1 MSHEIRMP
9 SLGMAMD
16 EGQVVVW
23 HVKPGD
29 TVRAGQVVLDIE
41 SEKTTAEIETPVE
54 GVVGALLVEVG
65 ATVPVD
71 TVLVRIGDGADDAR
85 KADAAPVAK
94 PVAAV
99 APVAAHPS
107 GERSAA
113 SPRARKLAHDLG
125 VDLSKLTGTGPGGS
139 IVEADIRAAASKAPG
154 AGDGYVL
161 RPLSP
166 VAKRVAE
173 RTAESARTA
182 PHFFV
187 SSDIDASALERCHGA
202 LKGKA
207 TINDLILWAAAR
219 ALPSHPLLNSS
230 YADGGLHE
238 WKDVH
243 LGIVA
248 ATDDGLV
255 APVIRKASTL
265 SLETLVNTRAD
276 LIGRARAGKLSPDD
290 MLGGTFSV
298 SNLGGFGV
306 ERFNSILNR
315 GQSAILSVGAI
326 KKKPAVVNGTL
337 GIGAV
342 MALTLTVDHRVV
354 DGVAAAKF
362 LGDLGKRLET
372 MTVEGLEA

>member
-16 EGQVVVW
+16 EGQVVAW

-29 TVRAGQVVLDIE
+29 TVRAGQIVLDIE
-41 SEKTTAEIETPVE
+41 SEKTTAEIETPVG
-54 GVVGALLVEVG
+54 GVVGTLLVEIG

-71 TVLVRIGDGADDAR
+71 TVLVRIGDGAEDAR
-85 KADAAPVAK
+85 VAEAVPVVKPAAAAPVTAR
-94 PVAAV
+94 PAGR
-99 APVAAHPS
+99 S
-107 GERSAA
+107 GNA
-113 SPRARKLAHDLG
+113 SPRAKKLAEELG
-125 VDLSKLTGTGPGGS
+125 VDLSKLAGTGPGGS
-139 IVEADIRAAASKAPG
+139 IVEADIRAAAAKAPSQ
-154 AGDGYVL
+154 DYVL

-166 VAKRVAE
+166 VARRVAD

-207 TINDLILWAAAR
+207 TINDLILFAVAR

-230 YADGGLHE
+230 YADDGLHE

-243 LGIVA
+243 IGVVA
-248 ATDDGLV
+248 AVEDGLV

-265 SLETLVNTRAD
+265 SFESLVNTRTD

-290 MLGGTFSV
+290 MVGGTFSV

-326 KKKPAVVNGTL
+326 KKKPAVVDGSL

-362 LGDLGKRLET
+362 LKDLGMRLET

>member
-1 MSHEIRMP
+1 MP

-16 EGQVVVW
+16 EGQVVNW

-29 TVRAGQVVLDIE
+29 AVRAGQIVLEIE
-41 SEKTTAEIETPVE
+41 SEKTTAEIETPVD
-54 GVVGALLVEVG
+54 GVVGDLLVEIG
-65 ATVPVD
+65 STVPVD
-71 TVLVRIGDGADDAR
+71 TVLVRIGADLDDAR
-85 KADAAPVAK
+85 ETGVAPAAKPAGTAAP
-94 PVAAV
+94 AA
-99 APVAAHPS
+99 ARPAAAGGRS
-107 GERSAA
+107 GA
-113 SPRARKLAHDLG
+113 SPRAKKLADELG
-125 VDLSKLTGTGPGGS
+125 VDLSKLAGTGPGGS
-139 IVEADIRAAASKAPG
+139 IVEADIRAAASKAP
-154 AGDGYVL
+154 AASDDYVL

-166 VAKRVAE
+166 VRKRVAE

-187 SSDIDASALERCHGA
+187 SSDIDAAALERCHAA
-202 LKGKA
+202 LRGKA
-207 TINDLILWAAAR
+207 TVNDLILFAVAR
-219 ALPSHPLLNSS
+219 ALPSHPLLNSA
-230 YADGGLHE
+230 YAEDGVHE

-243 LGIVA
+243 LGVVA
-248 ATDDGLV
+248 AVEDGLV
-255 APVIRKASTL
+255 APVIRKASAL
-265 SLETLVNTRAD
+265 SFEALVNARVD
-276 LIGRARAGKLSPDD
+276 LIGRARAGKLGPDD

-315 GQSAILSVGAI
+315 GQSGILSVGAI
-326 KKKPAVVNGTL
+326 KKKPALVNGSL

-362 LGDLGKRLET
+362 LSDLGMRLET

>member
-1 MSHEIRMP
+1 MSHDIRMP

-16 EGQVVVW
+16 EGQVVAW

-29 TVRAGQVVLDIE
+29 TVRPGQVVLDIE
-41 SEKTTAEIETPVE
+41 SEKTTAEIETPVG
-54 GVVGALLVEVG
+54 GVVGELLVAIG

-71 TVLVRIGDGADDAR
+71 TVLVRIGDGASAPAAR
-85 KADAAPVAK
+85 PVAT
-94 PVAAV
+94 
-99 APVAAHPS
+99 
-107 GERSAA
+107 GRGNA
-113 SPRARKLAHDLG
+113 SPRAKKLAQELG
-125 VDLSKLTGTGPGGS
+125 VDLSKLAGSGPGGS
-139 IVEADIRAAASKAPG
+139 IVEADIRAAAAKAPRE
-154 AGDGYVL
+154 DYVL

-166 VAKRVAE
+166 IARRVAD

-187 SSDIDASALERCHGA
+187 SSDIDASGLERCRGAHG
-202 LKGKA
+202 A

-219 ALPSHPLLNSS
+219 VLPSHPLLNAS
-230 YADGGLHE
+230 YADDGLHE

-243 LGIVA
+243 LGVVA
-248 ATDDGLV
+248 ATQDGLV
-255 APVIRKASTL
+255 APVIRNASTL
-265 SLETLVNTRAD
+265 PLETLVNARTD

-290 MLGGTFSV
+290 MVGGTFSV

-306 ERFNSILNR
+306 ERFNSILHR

-326 KKKPAVVNGTL
+326 KKKPAVIDGSL
-337 GIGAV
+337 GIGPV

-362 LGDLGKRLET
+362 LGDLGTRLET

>member
-1 MSHEIRMP
+1 MP

-16 EGQVVVW
+16 EGQVVAW

-29 TVRAGQVVLDIE
+29 TVRAGQIVLDIE
-41 SEKTTAEIETPVE
+41 SEKTTAEIETPVG
-54 GVVGALLVEVG
+54 GVVGDLLVEIG

-71 TVLVRIGDGADDAR
+71 TVLVRIGDGSAEPRQAE
-85 KADAAPVAK
+85 AAPAAE
-94 PVAAV
+94 PAVAA
-99 APVAAHPS
+99 PSAARPA
-107 GERSAA
+107 GTRGNA
-113 SPRARKLAHDLG
+113 SPRAKKLAEELG
-125 VDLSKLTGTGPGGS
+125 VDLSKLTGSGPGGS
-139 IVEADIRAAASKAPG
+139 VVEADIRAAAANAPG
-154 AGDGYVL
+154 QDYVL

-187 SSDIDASALERCHGA
+187 SNDIDASALERCHGA

-207 TINDLILWAAAR
+207 TVNDLILWAVSR
-219 ALPSHPLLNSS
+219 VLPSHPLLNSS
-230 YADGGLHE
+230 YADDGLHE

-243 LGIVA
+243 LGVVA
-248 ATDDGLV
+248 AVDGGLV

-265 SLETLVNTRAD
+265 SFETLVNTRTE
-276 LIGRARAGKLSPDD
+276 LIGRARAGKLTPDD

-326 KKKPAVVNGTL
+326 KKRPVVVDGSL
-337 GIGAV
+337 GIGSV

-362 LGDLGKRLET
+362 LSDLGTRLET
-372 MTVEGLEA
+372 MTVESLEA

>member
-1 MSHEIRMP
+1 M
-9 SLGMAMD
+9 
-16 EGQVVVW
+16 
-23 HVKPGD
+23 
-29 TVRAGQVVLDIE
+29 
-41 SEKTTAEIETPVE
+41 
-54 GVVGALLVEVG
+54 
-65 ATVPVD
+65 PVD
-71 TVLVRIGDGADDAR
+71 TVLVRIGDGTGDTHEIA
-85 KADAAPVAK
+85 AAPAPK
-94 PVAAV
+94 PAATPAA
-99 APVAAHPS
+99 APAAAS
-107 GERSAA
+107 SRSAA
-113 SPRARKLAHDLG
+113 SPRAKKLAQEMG

-139 IVEADIRAAASKAPG
+139 IVEADIRAAASKIAP
-154 AGDGYVL
+154 DGYVL

-187 SSDIDASALERCHGA
+187 SSDIDASALERCHA
-202 LKGKA
+202 AVKGKA
-207 TINDLILWAAAR
+207 TINDLILWAVSR

-230 YADGGLHE
+230 YADDGLHE

-243 LGIVA
+243 LGVVA
-248 ATDDGLV
+248 AVDGGLV
-255 APVIRKASTL
+255 APVIRKASEL
-265 SLETLVNTRAD
+265 SFESLVNTRTG
-276 LIGRARAGKLSPDD
+276 LIGRARAGKLVPDD

-326 KKKPAVVNGTL
+326 KKKPAVVDGRL

-362 LGDLGKRLET
+362 LSDLGTRLET